1 MALYSLILYKDDREE
16 AVERLGELGL
26 LHFIDSNKNTVAYQ
40 LAYNK
45 DVIALNDYA
54 TLIK

>member
-26 LHFIDSNKNTVAYQ
+26 LQFIDSNKNTVAYQ